1 MKVRFGLSVI
11 ISSLAVAVLLVSLLI
26 ACAAP
31 QPAPTPAKPAPTTP
45 TPAAPK
51 PAPSPTPTAPP
62 VAQPKYGGILH
73 TWSTVAWPHW
83 DAHRK
88 PPYAPMFAML
98 MFNNLIQFDITKKD
112 ISPENLVGDLAEKW
126 DVSADG
132 KVITFHLRKGVK
144 WHNGTNFTADDVVYS
159 LTKMA
164 DKTRSSLTGDF
175 PSFDKAERVDDYTVK
190 VYLKFPSPS
199 YLLQLAGTYSV
210 IQSKASASIDSKST
224 DFLMGT
230 GPFKFKKYT
239 SGVSLEVERNSN
251 YFKKDASGKQLP
263 YLDGVTYAIMA
274 DKSAV
279 IDALVTQRLD
289 GHGCF
294 LYNNQDEWDRGTSQ
308 AKTVQAFRY
317 TPPSLGLRCF
327 NPNFKPFADVRV
339 REALRLTFDNEQ
351 STIAAYGDASWG
363 DYDRTIFTSVYGLPA
378 AEMHKMVGVDKPYA
392 DRVAAAKKLM
402 ADAGYADGFK
412 MRMVGRTLDVFI
424 KTSEWWA
431 DKLRA
436 INVDASIVSRDLNV
450 AREMR
455 DRFDYEVYS
464 DNPLIILG
472 DPDEYASWFKTGGV
486 NNFAKYSNAEADKLW
501 DSQSREMDYPKRKA
515 MTQGIERLLI
525 KDAWYTTGST
535 KYSSGWQSYVK
546 GWHNM
551 DAIYTQK
558 LKYETLW
565 IDK

>member
-1 MKVRFGLSVI
+1 MRIGLKSVI

-31 QPAPTPAKPAPTTP
+31 QPTPTPAKPAPTTP

-73 TWSTVAWPHW
+73 TWSTVAPPHF

-88 PPYAPMFAML
+88 PPYAPLYAMPV
-98 MFNNLIQFDITKKD
+98 FNNLVQFDITKPD

-175 PSFDKAERVDDYTVK
+175 PAFDKAERVDDYTVK

-224 DFLMGT
+224 DFIMGT

-239 SGVSLEVERNSN
+239 SGVSIEWERNPN

-263 YLDGVTYAIMA
+263 YLDGVTMAIMS
-274 DKSAV
+274 DKSAI

-308 AKTVQAFRY
+308 AKAVQANKY
-317 TPPSLGLRCF
+317 TPPSLGLLWL
-327 NPNFKPFADVRV
+327 NPNFKQFADVRV
-339 REALRLTFDNEQ
+339 REALRLTFDREQ
-351 STIAAYGDASWG
+351 ATIAGYGNTLWG
-363 DYDRTIFTSVYGLPA
+363 NLDRTIFTPVYGVPP
-378 AEMHKMVGVDKPYA
+378 AEMHKMVGDDKPYA

-412 MRMVGRTLDVFI
+412 MRLVGRTLDVQTRI
-424 KTSEWWA
+424 AQWWS

-436 INVDASIVSRDLNV
+436 INIDASIVSRELNQ

-455 DRFDYEVYS
+455 DKFDYEIYW

-472 DPDEYASWFKTGGV
+472 DPDEYTSWFKTGGV

-501 DSQSREMDYPKRKA
+501 DSQAREMDYPKRKA
-515 MTQGIERLLI
+515 MTQQIERLLI
-525 KDAWYTTGST
+525 KDAWIFNLGST

-546 GWHNM
+546 GWHDM